1 MIWWEATFM
10 SDTGFAY
17 VTGAGSGI
25 GRACALA
32 LAQRGLAVAAVDV
45 TESSAQ
51 ETAELVMALGVDA
64 CAHRVDVTDAQSL
77 EQSIASASKEFGP
90 LVAAVNSA
98 GLQGELAAAG
108 DCSEANWLKIISV
121 NLTGTFLSMRAQINA
136 MLSGRG
142 GSIVNIASNFGLV
155 GQRGMPAYC
164 ASKHGV
170 IGLSKSAVLD
180 YADRGVRVNVV
191 CPGPIG
197 TPLLD
202 SFLSNGGTEIL
213 DSIKLSVPMKRIG
226 TSEEVAEAVAWLGSP
241 ETSYVTGAILSVD
254 GGYVVP

>member
-1 MIWWEATFM
+1 MTEA
-10 SDTGFAY
+10 GFAY

-25 GRACALA
+25 GRACATA
-32 LAQRGLAVAAVDV
+32 LSQRGLGIAAIDLEQGPAEETARIARQSGVKAVAYAVNVTDV
-45 TESSAQ
+45 EALESSLA
-51 ETAELVMALGVDA
+51 DA
-64 CAHRVDVTDAQSL
+64 AATL
-77 EQSIASASKEFGP
+77 GP

-98 GLQGELAAAG
+98 GLQGELADAG
-108 DCSEANWLKIISV
+108 SCSEENWQRIISV
-121 NLTGTFLSMRAQINA
+121 NLTGTFLSMRAQIGQM
-136 MLSGRG
+136 MLSGG

-170 IGLSKSAVLD
+170 VGLSKSAALD
-180 YADRGVRVNVV
+180 YASRGIRVNVV

-202 SFLSNGGTEIL
+202 SFVDNGGSHIL
-213 DSIKLSVPMKRIG
+213 DSIKASVPMNRIG
-226 TSEEVAEAVAWLGSP
+226 TTDEVAAAVAWLASA
-241 ETSYVTGAILSVD
+241 EASYVTGALLSVD

>member
-1 MIWWEATFM
+1 
-10 SDTGFAY
+10 
-17 VTGAGSGI
+17 
-25 GRACALA
+25 
-32 LAQRGLAVAAVDV
+32 
-45 TESSAQ
+45 
-51 ETAELVMALGVDA
+51 
-64 CAHRVDVTDAQSL
+64 
-77 EQSIASASKEFGP
+77 
-90 LVAAVNSA
+90 
-98 GLQGELAAAG
+98 
-108 DCSEANWLKIISV
+108 
-121 NLTGTFLSMRAQINA
+121 MRAQINA